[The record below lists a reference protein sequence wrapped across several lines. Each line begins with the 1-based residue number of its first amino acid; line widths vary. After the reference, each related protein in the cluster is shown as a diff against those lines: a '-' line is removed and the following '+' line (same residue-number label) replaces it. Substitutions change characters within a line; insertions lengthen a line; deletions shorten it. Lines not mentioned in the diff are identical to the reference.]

1 MDSPDLS
8 DYEDIPEVS
17 FSLNIQPYMY
27 EPEKQ
32 NDTNND
38 SSSSDFSDE
47 SYDSGDSTSMP
58 NPDSGTEWCS
68 CSFCFSMPTVE
79 ERKCCHDIDIL
90 QDKLENIECITQ
102 HEGFTANCLNM
113 HVLETS
119 FYEFAEEYGNV
130 PQENIH
136 RTYRLVAYRRFIR
149 WTWKVLGKKNRKVIP
164 SCAVSAI
171 RRTFPSEQFTGFH
184 YPRF

>member
-1 MDSPDLS
+1 
-8 DYEDIPEVS
+8 
-17 FSLNIQPYMY
+17 MY

-32 NDTNND
+32 NDSNND

-47 SYDSGDSTSMP
+47 SYDSGDSTSRP
-58 NPDSGTEWCS
+58 YPDSGTEWCS

-79 ERKCCHDIDIL
+79 ERKCFHDIDIL
-90 QDKLENIECITQ
+90 QDKLESIECITQ

-119 FYEFAEEYGNV
+119 LYEFAEEYGNV

-149 WTWKVLGKKNRKVIP
+149 WTWKVLGKKNRKISMLASLKLVPMTIVDVGYVIGDAGP
-164 SCAVSAI
+164 FLTHKFLLSI
-171 RRTFPSEQFTGFH
+171 TTGCTPVH
-184 YPRF
+184 MVAD